1 MFLLCFSTKGQQG
14 QGSEIPHNTEQ
25 LDIEMTRNEVYG
37 VPHAEGLK
45 SGDTI
50 AMEANVGYGVTG
62 ENKPQDDYEY
72 IPQDNYEYI
81 V

>member
-1 MFLLCFSTKGQQG
+1 MHVCSTEGQQG
-14 QGSEIPHNTEQ
+14 QGSEIAHNTEQ
-25 LDIEMTRNEVYG
+25 LDFKMTRNEVYG

-72 IPQDNYEYI
+72 I
-81 V
+81 